1 MKTLSLVLNGAKIR
15 NIAKREQVTNA
26 AIYQR
31 LQADVIRLNQQ
42 HGTNLSSKLN
52 DIKTNRD
59 AYRNLI
65 EDRPQPVNTVV
76 TINTNQIAAKLRF
89 NNAQDA
95 LNSLTGDM
103 LIGAQL
109 MYNTLNVE
117 STVPSER

>member
-15 NIAKREQVTNA
+15 NIAKREQLTNA
-26 AIYQR
+26 AIYHR
-31 LQADVIRLNQQ
+31 LRADVTRLNQQ
-42 HGTNLSSKLN
+42 HGTNLSSNIN
-52 DIKTNRD
+52 DIKRNRD

-65 EDRPQPVNTVV
+65 NEKPSQVNTLV
-76 TINTNQIAAKLRF
+76 TINTNQIAAQLRF

-95 LNSLTGDM
+95 LNSLSGDM

-117 STVPSER
+117 PVQTER

>member
-26 AIYQR
+26 AIYHR
-31 LQADVIRLNQQ
+31 LRADVTKLNQK
-42 HGTNLSSKLN
+42 HGTNLSPNLN

-65 EDRPQPVNTVV
+65 ENRPQPVNTVV
-76 TINTNQIAAKLRF
+76 TINTNQIAAQLRF

-117 STVPSER
+117 PTVSSER